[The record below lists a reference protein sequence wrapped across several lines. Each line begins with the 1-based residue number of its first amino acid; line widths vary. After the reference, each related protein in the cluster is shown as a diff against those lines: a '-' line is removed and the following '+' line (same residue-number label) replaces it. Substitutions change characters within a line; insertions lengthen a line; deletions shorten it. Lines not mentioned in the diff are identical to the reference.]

1 MDRLQGLRE
10 KLLPPQH
17 DNEAS
22 GPRERSASSSRRHL
36 ARGVAKPTEWATA
49 LLNAVVITLMNLV
62 QAFIFAELVCRG
74 TELDPCLVAPLQLFG
89 MIVSQAVFLVRSR
102 IARFAIASADMFF
115 ALLCHQVVQNIYA
128 NVLRDEGLYARK
140 DGNGFDAWSD
150 GDYTRAD
157 PALVQR
163 ALQVSERTALAAIC
177 VATLL
182 QGAAY
187 YGAGRLQAG
196 EIVQFLPHPVVS
208 GLLSSAGICLLGA
221 AISITLGET
230 VDRPWAASTL
240 QGADLDFIHHAF
252 SLLAAKPLQLGAA
265 AALALASLGLSAK
278 LNSGAAFVVTV
289 PLALLLFYTG
299 VAIDAVVNNVGGTRS
314 RGELEAS
321 GWLFAPHAEQSP
333 LDAIVWLNGL
343 ADVAWRRVL
352 PPLVPYVSL
361 SLICVLALM
370 LQLLA
375 LEADADATI
384 DVNAEL
390 RTAGIANLVCGG
402 AGGCCASQS
411 SAYVGALRRA
421 GVVDR
426 RVAIATQAM
435 TIGVLLAGWTPFA
448 LLPRFI
454 LGGQLLAH
462 GTLVCFEW
470 SWSSRRRMDGRGRLV
485 LYAMISATLFLGI
498 TQAVVIGVLVAATTA
513 HLRLASLNALKY
525 HLTSLSYRPPVSRP
539 LAVQRF
545 LHKHGA
551 AVHMLGLEGFL
562 HEGTAARLLR
572 YAERTVTR
580 CRELR
585 YLVLDLGQVQGVDPS
600 AFGLLSKL
608 RASLDASRVR
618 LLLCALEP
626 SAAPLLLGI
635 AARDA
640 EPWTHGASGVFATL
654 EAALEWCEDELVLH
668 GSPSSTPATSAAHST
683 STTPD
688 CAPTAP
694 DVEAPGA
701 APSAAPGAAAFALP
715 HSIAEGAAPAAPAP
729 AHEPAA
735 DGAAGGAAAPA
746 HFLGLGSSAAGATG
760 AVNALPFTAAALP
773 AALSWSR
780 IETFGSR
787 HTPRAGDLLVRQ
799 GVVSR
804 DLYVAPA
811 TGVTVRLHTHDGGG
825 GGGGAGGAGGGGGGS
840 PTASGGGGSLL
851 LATLSHG
858 GVFGAEGALLGL
870 PASCSVTCAHAGAP
884 LVKLSAAQLGHLR
897 TSQPQVLHALLA
909 AGVALQQD
917 ATLALARRA
926 ALWQGGGWG
935 GPAFDHKTTTATP
948 STIGAGRQLP
958 SVVTMPDGFGRQQLQ
973 QQLFRAT
980 APQGSP
986 PPGEGGGGR
995 GRGRAR
1001 STSRDIASHSRV

>member
-17 DNEAS
+17 DDEAS

-701 APSAAPGAAAFALP
+701 APSAAPGAAGRAAAFDRRGRGAGGARAGARAGRRRRGGRRGGARPLP
-715 HSIAEGAAPAAPAP
+715 WARVVGGGGDGRGERAAV
-729 AHEPAA
+729 HGG
-735 DGAAGGAAAPA
+735 GAAGGA
-746 HFLGLGSSAAGATG
+746 
-760 AVNALPFTAAALP
+760 
-773 AALSWSR
+773 
-780 IETFGSR
+780 
-787 HTPRAGDLLVRQ
+787 LV
-799 GVVSR
+799 VE
-804 DLYVAPA
+804 D
-811 TGVTVRLHTHDGGG
+811 
-825 GGGGAGGAGGGGGGS
+825 
-840 PTASGGGGSLL
+840 
-851 LATLSHG
+851 
-858 GVFGAEGALLGL
+858 
-870 PASCSVTCAHAGAP
+870 
-884 LVKLSAAQLGHLR
+884 
-897 TSQPQVLHALLA
+897 
-909 AGVALQQD
+909 
-917 ATLALARRA
+917 
-926 ALWQGGGWG
+926 
-935 GPAFDHKTTTATP
+935 
-948 STIGAGRQLP
+948 
-958 SVVTMPDGFGRQQLQ
+958 
-973 QQLFRAT
+973 
-980 APQGSP
+980 
-986 PPGEGGGGR
+986 
-995 GRGRAR
+995 
-1001 STSRDIASHSRV
+1001 